1 MKCPSCDHDNAIQLN
16 YCGRCRMAFNSLSFA
31 AAKFRGHFHWILRRA
46 CAGSMSGVIAWFFI
60 PMVARLLS
68 QNGSGYEIYGLT
80 GLMGGAF
87 LGSVDGM
94 VEESTPKTIRGAVI
108 GGLGGLIGGLVFQFA
123 RERLA
128 PDFVPSL
135 IFLYWA
141 IAGAAIGTVSAWWE
155 KRADKIFWGV
165 ASGFLGGGVGAYIG
179 SSFHVYLI
187 ETFSMDSWILRR
199 LSEAVL
205 GGIIGLTL
213 WSAIATAERFF
224 IFKRR
229 FVGKLDHKTCDRCH
243 ANNALSSWYCTSCG
257 SVLQESAPLEKLN
270 FSPHKTLQQASEML
284 RFLSRLSAATG
295 LIAGFVSLLI
305 FVSNYAGMEQLMS
318 FIVIVVIAL
327 LSYALQLLFS
337 ALSEGIQVYI
347 HNK

>member
-1 MKCPSCDHDNAIQLN
+1 MKCPSCDHENPIQLN
-16 YCGRCRMAFNSLSFA
+16 YCGRCRMAFNPVSFA
-31 AAKFRGHFHWILRRA
+31 AAKFRGHLHWILRRA
-46 CAGSMSGVIAWFFI
+46 CAGSTAGVIAWFFI
-60 PMVARLLS
+60 PMVARILS
-68 QNGSGYEIYGLT
+68 QTGSGYSIYGLT

-94 VEESTPKTIRGAVI
+94 VEESTPKTVRGALV
-108 GGLGGLIGGLVFQFA
+108 GGLGGLAGGLIFQLLQT
-123 RERLA
+123 RLG
-128 PDFVPSL
+128 PDFIPWL

-165 ASGFLGGGVGAYIG
+165 ASGFLGGGIGAYLG

-187 ETFSMDSWILRR
+187 QTVAMDSWVLRR

-205 GGIIGLTL
+205 GGIIGLSL

-224 IFKRR
+224 IFRRR

-243 ANNALSSWYCTSCG
+243 ANNGLASWYCTSCG
-257 SVLQESAPLEKLN
+257 SVLQESAPPEKLN
-270 FSPHKTLQQASEML
+270 LSPFGTLQQVSEML

-305 FVSNYAGMEQLMS
+305 FVSNYAGMEQLMTL
-318 FIVIVVIAL
+318 IVIVVIAL
-327 LSYALQLLFS
+327 LSYALQILFS

-347 HNK
+347 KK